1 MLFSPTCVGLRYGSN
16 VPMLRGFSWQQRL
29 SHFTALRLSSSDLSL
44 EKDRICLIL
53 KPTSLNLDS
62 NTRLTYLSAS
72 PHRSTL
78 KYWNINQFPFDY
90 AFRPRLRNRLTRGW
104 ITWPRKPWVFGERVS
119 RPFFRY
125 SCQHNHFH
133 TVHVPSRSRFNQYG
147 TLPYHCSKLQSIASV
162 KYLSPVTF
170 SAQAR

>member
-1 MLFSPTCVGLRYGSN
+1 MFLVNSRLGLFSVTNFGSICKKFHLTLVVLLPKLRTQFAEFLNVTSLKRLRMLFSPTCVGLRYGSN

-44 EKDRICLIL
+44 EKVRICLNL

-90 AFRPRLRNRLTRGW
+90 ALQPRLRGRLTR
-104 ITWPRKPWVFGERVS
+104 S
-119 RPFFRY
+119 
-125 SCQHNHFH
+125 
-133 TVHVPSRSRFNQYG
+133 
-147 TLPYHCSKLQSIASV
+147 
-162 KYLSPVTF
+162 
-170 SAQAR
+170 